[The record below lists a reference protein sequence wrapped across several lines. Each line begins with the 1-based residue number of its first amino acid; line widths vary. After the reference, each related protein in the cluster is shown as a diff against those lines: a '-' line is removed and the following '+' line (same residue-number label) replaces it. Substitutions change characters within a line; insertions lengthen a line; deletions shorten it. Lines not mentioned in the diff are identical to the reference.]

1 MTTAL
6 RRTVRCVLLAGCGVL
21 ASYATGGRAEQLEN
35 GSYEGSIELD
45 GGPIAQNPRPRMIYI
60 ELAIKRIDGASVAGT
75 WSQSGG
81 PCQGTHAV
89 EGRFASGRLFLKP
102 VDSASACR
110 IPPLQLSA
118 SGALEGILA
127 QRELRLRR

>member
-1 MTTAL
+1 MTTSL
-6 RRTVRCVLLAGCGVL
+6 SRIVRGLMLAGCGAL
-21 ASYATGGRAEQLEN
+21 ASYTAYGQAEQLAN

-45 GGPIAQNPRPRMIYI
+45 GGPIAQNPRPRMMYV
-60 ELAIKRIDGASVAGT
+60 ELAIQRIDGASVAGT

-81 PCQGTHAV
+81 PCQGTHPV
-89 EGRFASGRLFLKP
+89 EGRLVSGRLFLKP
-102 VDSASACR
+102 ADSGSACR

-118 SGALEGILA
+118 SGALEGTLA